1 MRATVLT
8 FLTAL
13 LLASAQDS
21 PRQTPPRQNGTAQN
35 QPAQNAP
42 RGGFKFEA
50 TTQLVV
56 VNISAKDKD
65 GNPIKGLKPTDFTV
79 TEDGKPQSIKVFEY
93 QELEETPAPAPAP
106 APAAAPGP
114 KGTPEPKKEAP
125 KPEAAPT
132 APAKALDANV
142 VKPVV
147 GTQIAPARPGE
158 IKYRDRRL
166 LVMFFDLTGMPI
178 QDQMRSQNAALKF
191 LQSQM
196 TPSDLAAIMTFSTDL
211 RVIEDFTDDR
221 DLLSKDIKGLSV
233 GEGSDMQNTTTDDSA
248 EDTGAAYTADDTEFN
263 IFNTDRQLAALETA
277 VRMLGSLSE
286 KKALVYFASGMAKT
300 GLDNEAQLRATIN
313 AAIRSN
319 VAFYPIDAR
328 GLVAQAPLGDATKGS
343 PGGQGMYSGSSSRSA
358 QSDFQGQQ
366 ETLFTLAADTGGK
379 ALLDNNDLG
388 LGIVQA
394 QKDISS
400 YYIVGYYSTN
410 ETLDGHYRRIKV
422 QLNPAMA
429 SKLGKPLDYR
439 TGYFASKEFK
449 QFNSSDRERQLAE
462 ALLLG
467 DPITDLSIAM
477 EVDYFRLAR
486 TSYFVP
492 VSVKIPGSDIE
503 LAKHGGSES
512 TRLDFI
518 GQVKDA
524 KGAIAGNV
532 RDYIEVKLKDE
543 TASQLSKRTLQYD
556 TGFTLAPGAYT
567 LKFLARDNET
577 GKMGTF
583 ETKFTIPDL
592 TTEPRFLPISSV
604 VLSNQREKLDAAVAT
619 AERDRRLLT
628 SDPLVQ
634 DGVKLVPSV
643 TRVFRKDQDMYV
655 YLEAYEPTA
664 ETTQPLVATV
674 SFYRGKTKAFET
686 APLQVTEGLNSKSKA
701 LPVRFSVPMAKLLP
715 GRYTCQVS
723 VLDPTAQKFAF
734 WRAPMVLVP

>member
-1 MRATVLT
+1 
-8 FLTAL
+8 
-13 LLASAQDS
+13 
-21 PRQTPPRQNGTAQN
+21 
-35 QPAQNAP
+35 
-42 RGGFKFEA
+42 
-50 TTQLVV
+50 
-56 VNISAKDKD
+56 
-65 GNPIKGLKPTDFTV
+65 
-79 TEDGKPQSIKVFEY
+79 
-93 QELEETPAPAPAP
+93 
-106 APAAAPGP
+106 
-114 KGTPEPKKEAP
+114 
-125 KPEAAPT
+125 
-132 APAKALDANV
+132 
-142 VKPVV
+142 
-147 GTQIAPARPGE
+147 
-158 IKYRDRRL
+158 
-166 LVMFFDLTGMPI
+166 
-178 QDQMRSQNAALKF
+178 
-191 LQSQM
+191 
-196 TPSDLAAIMTFSTDL
+196 
-211 RVIEDFTDDR
+211 
-221 DLLSKDIKGLSV
+221 
-233 GEGSDMQNTTTDDSA
+233 
-248 EDTGAAYTADDTEFN
+248 
-263 IFNTDRQLAALETA
+263 
-277 VRMLGSLSE
+277 
-286 KKALVYFASGMAKT
+286 
-300 GLDNEAQLRATIN
+300 
-313 AAIRSN
+313 
-319 VAFYPIDAR
+319 
-328 GLVAQAPLGDATKGS
+328 
-343 PGGQGMYSGSSSRSA
+343 
-358 QSDFQGQQ
+358 
-366 ETLFTLAADTGGK
+366 
-379 ALLDNNDLG
+379 
-388 LGIVQA
+388 
-394 QKDISS
+394 
-400 YYIVGYYSTN
+400 
-410 ETLDGHYRRIKV
+410 
-422 QLNPAMA
+422 MA

-556 TGFTLAPGAYT
+556 TGFTLPPGAYT

-592 TTEPRFLPISSV
+592 TTEPKFLPISSV

-643 TRVFRKDQDMYV
+643 TRVFKKDQDMYV

-686 APLQVTEGLNSKSKA
+686 APLQVNEGLNAKSKA
-701 LPVRFSVPMAKLLP
+701 LPVRFSVPMAKLQP

>member
-1 MRATVLT
+1 M
-8 FLTAL
+8 
-13 LLASAQDS
+13 
-21 PRQTPPRQNGTAQN
+21 
-35 QPAQNAP
+35 
-42 RGGFKFEA
+42 
-50 TTQLVV
+50 
-56 VNISAKDKD
+56 
-65 GNPIKGLKPTDFTV
+65 
-79 TEDGKPQSIKVFEY
+79 
-93 QELEETPAPAPAP
+93 
-106 APAAAPGP
+106 
-114 KGTPEPKKEAP
+114 
-125 KPEAAPT
+125 
-132 APAKALDANV
+132 
-142 VKPVV
+142 
-147 GTQIAPARPGE
+147 
-158 IKYRDRRL
+158 
-166 LVMFFDLTGMPI
+166 
-178 QDQMRSQNAALKF
+178 
-191 LQSQM
+191 QSQM
-196 TPSDLAAIMTFSTDL
+196 TPSDLMAIMTFSTDL
-211 RVIEDFTDDR
+211 KVLEDFTDDR
-221 DLLSKDIKGLSV
+221 DLLAKDIKNLSV
-233 GEGSDMQNTTTDDSA
+233 GEGTDIAGAVADDSS

-343 PGGQGMYSGSSSRSA
+343 PGGQGMYSGSSSRTV
-358 QSDFQGQQ
+358 QSNFQGQQ
-366 ETLFTLAADTGGK
+366 ETLYTLAADTGGK

-400 YYIVGYYSTN
+400 YYILGYYSTN
-410 ETLDGHYRRIKV
+410 EALDGHFRRIKI

-503 LAKHGGSES
+503 LARHGTSET

-524 KGAIAGNV
+524 KGAVAGNV

-543 TASQLSKRTLQYD
+543 AASQLSKRTLQYD

-592 TTEPRFLPISSV
+592 TTEPRRLPISSV
-604 VLSNQREKLDAAVAT
+604 VLSNQREKLDAAIAT
-619 AERDRRLLT
+619 AERDRKLLT

-643 TRVFRKDQDMYV
+643 TRVFKRDQDMYV

-686 APLQVTEGLNSKSKA
+686 APLQVTEGLNAKSKA
-701 LPVRFSVPMAKLLP
+701 LPVRFSVPMAKLQP

>member
-13 LLASAQDS
+13 LVASAQNP
-21 PRQTPPRQNGTAQN
+21 PRQTTPPRQNGAAQN

-56 VNISAKDKD
+56 VNLSAKDKD
-65 GNPIKGLKPTDFTV
+65 GNPIKGLKPADFTV
-79 TEDGKPQSIKVFEY
+79 TEDGKAQTIKVFEY
-93 QELEETPAPAPAP
+93 QELEDTAIPAPAHAP
-106 APAAAPGP
+106 AP
-114 KGTPEPKKEAP
+114 KPEPKKETP
-125 KPEAAPT
+125 KPEPAAGP
-132 APAKALDANV
+132 AALAKALEANV

-147 GTQIAPARPGE
+147 GTQIAPAKPGE
-158 IKYRDRRL
+158 IKYKDRRL

-178 QDQMRSQNAALKF
+178 QDQMRSQGAALKF
-191 LQSQM
+191 MQSQM
-196 TPSDLAAIMTFSTDL
+196 TPSDLMAIMTFSNDL
-211 RVIEDFTDDR
+211 RVVEDFTDDR
-221 DLLSKDIKGLSV
+221 DLLSKDIKNLSI
-233 GEGSDMQNTTTDDSA
+233 GEGTDIAGAVADDSS

-313 AAIRSN
+313 AAVRSN

-358 QSDFQGQQ
+358 QSNFQGQQ
-366 ETLFTLAADTGGK
+366 ETLYTLAADTGGK

-394 QKDISS
+394 QKDIAS
-400 YYIVGYYSTN
+400 YYILGYYSTN
-410 ETLDGHYRRIKV
+410 EALDGHFRRIKI
-422 QLNPAMA
+422 QLNSALA

-492 VSVKIPGSDIE
+492 VAVKIPGSDIE
-503 LAKHGGSES
+503 LARHGSSES

-543 TASQLSKRTLQYD
+543 AASQLSKRTLQYD
-556 TGFTLAPGAYT
+556 TGFTLAPGVYT

-634 DGVKLVPSV
+634 DGVKLLPSV
-643 TRVFRKDQDMYV
+643 TRVFKKDQDMYI

-674 SFYRGKTKAFET
+674 SFYRGRVKAFET
-686 APLQVTEGLNSKSKA
+686 APLQVTEGLNAKSKA
-701 LPVRFSVPMAKLLP
+701 LPVRFSVPMAKLQP

-734 WRAPMVLVP
+734 WRAPMVLTQ

>member
-1 MRATVLT
+1 MRATVVT

-13 LLASAQDS
+13 LLASAQN
-21 PRQTPPRQNGTAQN
+21 PPAQTPPRQNGTAQT

-56 VNISAKDKD
+56 VNLSAKDKD
-65 GNPIKGLKPTDFTV
+65 GNPIKGLKPADFTV
-79 TEDGKPQSIKVFEY
+79 TEDGKAQTIKVFEY
-93 QELEETPAPAPAP
+93 QELEDAAAPAPAP
-106 APAAAPGP
+106 ASAP
-114 KGTPEPKKEAP
+114 KLEPKKEAP
-125 KPEAAPT
+125 KPAP
-132 APAKALDANV
+132 APAPATLAKALEANV

-147 GTQIAPARPGE
+147 AAQIAPARPGE

-178 QDQMRSQNAALKF
+178 QDQMRSQGAALKF
-191 LQSQM
+191 MQSQM
-196 TPSDLAAIMTFSTDL
+196 TPSDLMAIMTFSTDL
-211 RVIEDFTDDR
+211 KVLEDFTDDR
-221 DLLSKDIKGLSV
+221 DLLAKDIKNLSI
-233 GEGSDMQNTTTDDSA
+233 GEGTDIAGAVADDSS

-313 AAIRSN
+313 AAVRSN

-343 PGGQGMYSGSSSRSA
+343 PGGQGMYSGSSSRTA
-358 QSDFQGQQ
+358 QSNFQGQQ
-366 ETLFTLAADTGGK
+366 ETLYTLAADTGGK

-400 YYIVGYYSTN
+400 YYILGYYSTN
-410 ETLDGHYRRIKV
+410 EALDGHFRRIKIS
-422 QLNPAMA
+422 LNPTMA

-486 TSYFVP
+486 NSYFVP
-492 VSVKIPGSDIE
+492 VAVKIPGSDIE
-503 LAKHGGSES
+503 LARHGTSET

-524 KGAIAGNV
+524 KGAVAGNV

-543 TASQLSKRTLQYD
+543 AASQLSKRTLQYD

-592 TTEPRFLPISSV
+592 TTESRFLPISSV
-604 VLSNQREKLDAAVAT
+604 VLSNQREKLDAAIAT

-634 DGVKLVPSV
+634 DGVKLLPSV
-643 TRVFRKDQDMYV
+643 TRVFKKDQDMYI

-686 APLQVTEGLNSKSKA
+686 APLQVTEGLNAKSKA
-701 LPVRFSVPMAKLLP
+701 LPVRFSVPMAKLQP

>member
-8 FLTAL
+8 FLAAL
-13 LLASAQDS
+13 LFASAQNA
-21 PRQTPPRQNGTAQN
+21 PQPAAAAKPNGAAQN

-79 TEDGKPQSIKVFEY
+79 TEDGKAQTVKVFEY
-93 QELEETPAPAPAP
+93 QELEEAAAPAPAP
-106 APAAAPGP
+106 ATAP
-114 KGTPEPKKEAP
+114 KPEPKKEAP

-132 APAKALDANV
+132 APAKALEANV

-147 GTQIAPARPGE
+147 ATQIAPAKPGE

-191 LQSQM
+191 MQSQM
-196 TPSDLAAIMTFSTDL
+196 TPSDLMAIMTFSTDL
-211 RVIEDFTDDR
+211 KVLEDFTDDR
-221 DLLSKDIKGLSV
+221 DLLAKDIKNLSI
-233 GEGSDMQNTTTDDSA
+233 GEGTDIAGAVADDSS

-343 PGGQGMYSGSSSRSA
+343 PGGQGMYSGSSSRTA
-358 QSDFQGQQ
+358 QSNFQGQQ
-366 ETLFTLAADTGGK
+366 ETLYTLAADTGGK

-400 YYIVGYYSTN
+400 YYILGYYSTN
-410 ETLDGHYRRIKV
+410 EALDGHFRRIKI

-503 LAKHGGSES
+503 LARHGTSET

-524 KGAIAGNV
+524 KGAVAGNV

-543 TASQLSKRTLQYD
+543 AASQLSKRTLQYD

-592 TTEPRFLPISSV
+592 TTEPRLLPISSV
-604 VLSNQREKLDAAVAT
+604 VLSNQREKLDAAIAT

-643 TRVFRKDQDMYV
+643 TRVFKRDQDMYV

-686 APLQVTEGLNSKSKA
+686 APLQVTEGLNAKSKA
-701 LPVRFSVPMAKLLP
+701 LPVRFSVPMAKLQP

>member
-8 FLTAL
+8 LLTAL
-13 LLASAQDS
+13 LVASAQNPPRPAS
-21 PRQTPPRQNGTAQN
+21 PRQNAAAPN

-50 TTQLVV
+50 TAQLVV
-56 VNISAKDKD
+56 VNLSAKDKD
-65 GNPIKGLKPTDFTV
+65 GNPIKGLKPADFTV
-79 TEDGKPQSIKVFEY
+79 TEDGKPQTIKVFEY
-93 QELEETPAPAPAP
+93 QELEETATPAPAPPTPGPRPLAP
-106 APAAAPGP
+106 A
-114 KGTPEPKKEAP
+114 
-125 KPEAAPT
+125 T
-132 APAKALDANV
+132 APAKALEATV

-147 GTQIAPARPGE
+147 GTQIAPAKPGE
-158 IKYRDRRL
+158 IKYKDRRL

-178 QDQMRSQNAALKF
+178 QDQMRAQNAASKF

-196 TPSDLAAIMTFSTDL
+196 SPSDLMAIMTFSSDFK
-211 RVIEDFTDDR
+211 VVEDFTDDR
-221 DLLSKDIKGLSV
+221 DLLAKDIKGLSV
-233 GEGSDMQNTTTDDSA
+233 GEGSDIAGAVSDDSA
-248 EDTGAAYTADDTEFN
+248 EDTGAAYSADDTEFN

-358 QSDFQGQQ
+358 QSSFQGQQ
-366 ETLFTLAADTGGK
+366 ETLYTLAADTGGK

-410 ETLDGHYRRIKV
+410 EALDGHYRRIKV
-422 QLNPAMA
+422 QLNPAIA
-429 SKLGKPLDYR
+429 SRLGKPLDYR

-486 TSYFVP
+486 DRYFVP
-492 VSVKIPGSDIE
+492 VAVKIPGSDIE
-503 LAKHGGSES
+503 LAKHGGAES

-532 RDYIEVKLKDE
+532 RDYIEVKLKGE
-543 TASQLSKRTLQYD
+543 TASQLSKRTLTYD

-583 ETKFTIPDL
+583 ETKFAIPDL
-592 TTEPRFLPISSV
+592 TTEQRFLPISSV
-604 VLSNQREKLDAAVAT
+604 VLSNQREKLDAAIAT
-619 AERDRRLLT
+619 AERDRRLFT

-634 DGVKLVPSV
+634 DGLRLIPSV

-655 YLEAYEPTA
+655 YLEAYEPAA
-664 ETTQPLVATV
+664 ETTRPLVATV
-674 SFYRGKTKAFET
+674 SFYRGKAKAFET
-686 APLQVTEGLNSKSKA
+686 APLQVTEGLNKTSKA
-701 LPVRFSVPMAKLLP
+701 LPVRFSVPLAKLQP

-723 VLDPTAQKFAF
+723 VLDPTASKFAF
-734 WRAPMVLVP
+734 WRAPMVLLP

>member
-13 LLASAQDS
+13 LLASAQNA
-21 PRQTPPRQNGTAQN
+21 PRPAAAAKPNGAAPNQAAQT
-35 QPAQNAP
+35 AP

-56 VNISAKDKD
+56 VNLSAKDKD
-65 GNPIKGLKPTDFTV
+65 GNPIKGLKPADFTV
-79 TEDGKPQSIKVFEY
+79 TEDGKAQTIKVFEY
-93 QELEETPAPAPAP
+93 QELEEAVETAPKPAPAPRLEA
-106 APAAAPGP
+106 
-114 KGTPEPKKEAP
+114 KPEPKKEAP
-125 KPEAAPT
+125 KPAPEPAAL
-132 APAKALDANV
+132 AKAIEANV

-147 GTQIAPARPGE
+147 GTQIAPAKPGE
-158 IKYRDRRL
+158 IKYKDRRL

-178 QDQMRSQNAALKF
+178 QDQMRSQGAALKF
-191 LQSQM
+191 MQSQM
-196 TPSDLAAIMTFSTDL
+196 TPSDLMAIMTFSNDL
-211 RVIEDFTDDR
+211 RVVEDFTDDR
-221 DLLSKDIKGLSV
+221 DLLAKDIKNLSI
-233 GEGSDMQNTTTDDSA
+233 GEGTDIAGATSDDSS
-248 EDTGAAYTADDTEFN
+248 EDTGAAYSADDTEFN

-358 QSDFQGQQ
+358 QSSFQGQQ
-366 ETLFTLAADTGGK
+366 ETLYTLAADTGGK

-400 YYIVGYYSTN
+400 YYILGYYSTN
-410 ETLDGHYRRIKV
+410 EALDGHFRRIKIS
-422 QLNPAMA
+422 LNPAMA

-477 EVDYFRLAR
+477 EVDYFRLSR

-492 VSVKIPGSDIE
+492 VAVKIPGSDIE
-503 LAKHGGSES
+503 LARHGASES

-524 KGAIAGNV
+524 KGAVAGNV

-543 TASQLSKRTLQYD
+543 AASQLSKRTLQYD
-556 TGFTLAPGAYT
+556 TGFTLAPGVYT

-604 VLSNQREKLDAAVAT
+604 VLSNQRQKLDTAIAT

-643 TRVFRKDQDMYV
+643 TRVFKKDQDMYV

-674 SFYRGKTKAFET
+674 SFYRGKVKAFET
-686 APLQVTEGLNSKSKA
+686 APLQVTEGLNKTSKA
-701 LPVRFSVPMAKLLP
+701 LPVRFSVPMAKLQP

>member
-1 MRATVLT
+1 
-8 FLTAL
+8 
-13 LLASAQDS
+13 
-21 PRQTPPRQNGTAQN
+21 
-35 QPAQNAP
+35 
-42 RGGFKFEA
+42 
-50 TTQLVV
+50 
-56 VNISAKDKD
+56 
-65 GNPIKGLKPTDFTV
+65 
-79 TEDGKPQSIKVFEY
+79 
-93 QELEETPAPAPAP
+93 
-106 APAAAPGP
+106 
-114 KGTPEPKKEAP
+114 
-125 KPEAAPT
+125 
-132 APAKALDANV
+132 
-142 VKPVV
+142 
-147 GTQIAPARPGE
+147 
-158 IKYRDRRL
+158 
-166 LVMFFDLTGMPI
+166 
-178 QDQMRSQNAALKF
+178 
-191 LQSQM
+191 
-196 TPSDLAAIMTFSTDL
+196 
-211 RVIEDFTDDR
+211 
-221 DLLSKDIKGLSV
+221 
-233 GEGSDMQNTTTDDSA
+233 
-248 EDTGAAYTADDTEFN
+248 
-263 IFNTDRQLAALETA
+263 
-277 VRMLGSLSE
+277 
-286 KKALVYFASGMAKT
+286 MAKT

-313 AAIRSN
+313 AAVRSN

-358 QSDFQGQQ
+358 QSNFQGQQ
-366 ETLFTLAADTGGK
+366 ETLYTLAADTGGK

-394 QKDISS
+394 QKDIAS

-410 ETLDGHYRRIKV
+410 EALDGHFRRIKI
-422 QLNPAMA
+422 QLNPTMA

-486 TSYFVP
+486 ASYFVP
-492 VSVKIPGSDIE
+492 VAVKIPGSDIE
-503 LAKHGGSES
+503 LARHGSSES

-524 KGAIAGNV
+524 KGVIAGNV

-543 TASQLSKRTLQYD
+543 AASQLSKRTLQYD
-556 TGFTLAPGAYT
+556 TGFTLAPGVYT

-643 TRVFRKDQDMYV
+643 TRVFKKDQDMYI

-674 SFYRGKTKAFET
+674 SFYRGKVKAFET
-686 APLQVTEGLNSKSKA
+686 APLQVTEGLNAKSKA
-701 LPVRFSVPMAKLLP
+701 LPVRFSVPMAKLQP

-723 VLDPTAQKFAF
+723 VLDPTAKKFAF

>member
-13 LLASAQDS
+13 LLASAQNA
-21 PRQTPPRQNGTAQN
+21 PRPAAAAKPNGAAPNQAAQT
-35 QPAQNAP
+35 AP

-56 VNISAKDKD
+56 VNLSAKDKD
-65 GNPIKGLKPTDFTV
+65 GNPIKGLKPADFTV
-79 TEDGKPQSIKVFEY
+79 TEDGKAQTIKVFEY
-93 QELEETPAPAPAP
+93 QELEDTAMPAPASAP
-106 APAAAPGP
+106 AP
-114 KGTPEPKKEAP
+114 KPEPKKETP
-125 KPEAAPT
+125 KPAPEPAAL
-132 APAKALDANV
+132 AKAIEANV

-147 GTQIAPARPGE
+147 ATQIAPARPGE
-158 IKYRDRRL
+158 IKYKDRRL

-178 QDQMRSQNAALKF
+178 QDQMRSQGAALKF
-191 LQSQM
+191 MQSQM
-196 TPSDLAAIMTFSTDL
+196 TPSDLMAIMTFSTDL
-211 RVIEDFTDDR
+211 KVVEDFTDDR
-221 DLLSKDIKGLSV
+221 DLLAKDIKNLSI
-233 GEGSDMQNTTTDDSA
+233 GEGTDIAGAVADDSSA
-248 EDTGAAYTADDTEFN
+248 DTGDAYTADDTEFN

-313 AAIRSN
+313 AAVRSN

-358 QSDFQGQQ
+358 QSSFQGQQ
-366 ETLFTLAADTGGK
+366 ETLYTLAADTGGK

-400 YYIVGYYSTN
+400 YYILGYYSTN
-410 ETLDGHYRRIKV
+410 EALDGHFRRIKIS
-422 QLNPAMA
+422 LNPTMA

-439 TGYFASKEFK
+439 TGYFASKDFK

-477 EVDYFRLAR
+477 EVDYFRLSR

-492 VSVKIPGSDIE
+492 VAVKIPGSDIE
-503 LAKHGGSES
+503 LARHGASET

-524 KGAIAGNV
+524 KGAVAGNV

-543 TASQLSKRTLQYD
+543 AASQLSKRTLQYD
-556 TGFTLAPGAYT
+556 TGFTLAPGVYT

-628 SDPLVQ
+628 SNPLVQ
-634 DGVKLVPSV
+634 DGVKLLPSV
-643 TRVFRKDQDMYV
+643 TRVFKKDQDMYV

-674 SFYRGKTKAFET
+674 SFYRGKVKAFET
-686 APLQVTEGLNSKSKA
+686 APLQVTEGLNKISKA
-701 LPVRFSVPMAKLLP
+701 LPVRFSVPMAKLQP